1 MILKFFSMRK
11 VNEFAG
17 SLAQDIARRYP
28 PAIANNPTQVV
39 SQQRLNSILE
49 EVFIRAAEFQL
60 ENRLGWFRKAKLG
73 NEFRWELKEMGYDE
87 QFIDVATKGLI
98 VYMTR
103 DPSPKA

>member
-1 MILKFFSMRK
+1 MTLKFFSMRK
-11 VNEFAG
+11 VNEFAR

-28 PAIANNPTQVV
+28 PAIANNPAQVV
-39 SQQRLNSILE
+39 SQQRLNGILE
-49 EVFIRAAEFQL
+49 EVFIRAAEFQR

-98 VYMTR
+98 VYMAR